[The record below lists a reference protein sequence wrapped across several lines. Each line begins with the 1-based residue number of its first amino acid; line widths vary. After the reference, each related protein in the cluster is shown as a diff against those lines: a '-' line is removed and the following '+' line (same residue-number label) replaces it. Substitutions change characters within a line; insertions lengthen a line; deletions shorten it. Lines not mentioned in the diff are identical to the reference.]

1 MNFTKKL
8 AAVALLATSLLI
20 TGCGEG
26 QIGTVD
32 VNKIMEEAPR
42 VKTLMEEAQGKVTA
56 EQQKF
61 EQENADKELSEE
73 EALKVQMDFQ
83 RKLESINQAYA
94 AQTLASSRCGGTAKI
109 KSPVRAI
116 VMFDSPLIF
125 ISPSP
130 DNSPSTSSAIS
141 LKNFSILS
149 PAHCIFL
156 ITS

>member
-94 AQTLASSRCGGTAKI
+94 AQI
-109 KSPVRAI
+109 KSRMDVVI
-116 VMFDSPLIF
+116 EE
-125 ISPSP
+125 ISREKNI
-130 DNSPSTSSAIS
+130 DVVIGNSEDQ
-141 LKNFSILS
+141 KILFQGG
-149 PAHCIFL
+149 ID
-156 ITS
+156 ITQDVINKMQ